1 MKKSVDNHLE
11 INSKDNSI
19 QNTEKESNLPE
30 VTPKKHNRNWMKDWM
45 EQTDNYKNNQEAMAL
60 IANNVEGF
68 LHYADIVEGKYV

>member
-1 MKKSVDNHLE
+1 MKKLVDNHLE
-11 INSKDNSI
+11 ISSKNNSI

-30 VTPKKHNRNWMKDWM
+30 VTPNHYKNRMKDWM

-68 LHYADIVEGKYV
+68 LHYAVIVEGKYV